1 MKYNIEGNINFYD
14 ELYQSLDNNKT
25 DDNTPECLI
34 TCLPLTDN
42 SVTLECNHS
51 FNYTPLYQEICKQK
65 YVFKTYEQHNICSN
79 DLHKLRDSK
88 LDYFIRCPY
97 CRNMQF
103 TIIPYYPEMN
113 LPEKYGI
120 NSLDISIR
128 ENILQPTR
136 YNSVGYGHDD
146 YLFTHYYSVF
156 KKGSCCKVTYTD
168 KDITND
174 IVLCGQKY
182 VATILDSELTY
193 CKYHY
198 KNGLKE
204 YLLGLKL
211 KKIQDKK
218 EATLK
223 LKEDKK
229 EATLKLKEDKKK
241 QKDNEKQKILDEK
254 NALRVASGKKPLI
267 LRKKKTLI
275 NM

>member
-14 ELYQSLDNNKT
+14 ELYQSLDNNES

-42 SVTLECNHS
+42 SVTLECNHT
-51 FNYTPLYQEICKQK
+51 FNYIALYKEICKQK

-120 NSLDISIR
+120 NSLDISLR
-128 ENILQPTR
+128 ENTIK
-136 YNSVGYGHDD
+136 SVKNNFGIHNGHDD
-146 YLFTHYYSVF
+146 YQSTHYDSAF

-218 EATLK
+218 EA
-223 LKEDKK
+223 
-229 EATLKLKEDKKK
+229 ALKLKEDKKK
-241 QKDNEKQKILDEK
+241 QKDDEKQKILEEK
-254 NALRVASGKKPLI
+254 NALRVASGKKPLM
-267 LRKKKTLI
+267 LRKKKQLI